1 MPRRF
6 LPQIAAGAL
15 CVLLSSG
22 RLAGETTGSA
32 ADPLEGIDTAY
43 QKKTGETHYYPWFD
57 RWPPPSI
64 DIYPI
69 IVRPDSGMKHLLLR
83 VVLRDVA
90 DRKMRGFEM
99 TIDGESANL
108 DLNESGKAKVDSRG
122 CRPTAE
128 VDFPGQEDLVRRIA
142 AAADIEA
149 AYGEGKRKI
158 AYRFVPEDLERFHRV
173 LALYDRK
180 DLPPRRHYPE
190 GKLKPARPPDPM
202 QEDDAYPDVIP
213 ASRVAPDYPL
223 EALRRHIQATVG
235 LEAQVLQDGS
245 VAKVRVLKPAGGAC
259 GFEEAALAAVKQ
271 WKYVPGKVKGQPA
284 DVNLKITIDFSM
296 FPTQGSD
303 PFMKAIESRDRRP
316 RDRPRP

>member
-22 RLAGETTGSA
+22 RLIGETTGSA
-32 ADPLEGIDTAY
+32 ADPIEGIDTAY

-57 RWPPPSI
+57 RWPPANI

-69 IVRPDSGMKHLLLR
+69 IVRPDSGTKHLLLR

-128 VDFPGQEDLVRRIA
+128 VDLPGQEDLVRRIA
-142 AAADIEA
+142 AASDVEA
-149 AYGEGKRKI
+149 AYGEGKKKL
-158 AYRFVPEDLERFHRV
+158 AYRFVPEDLERFRRV
-173 LALYDRK
+173 LALYDK
-180 DLPPRRHYPE
+180 DDLPPARVYFE
-190 GKLKPARPPDPM
+190 GKVKPGRPADPM
-202 QEDDAYPDVIP
+202 KEGDSHPEAIP
-213 ASRVAPDYPL
+213 ASRVAPEYPR
-223 EALRRHIQATVG
+223 EARGKNIQAMVVLG
-235 LEAQVLQDGS
+235 AQVLRDGS
-245 VAKVRVLKPAGGAC
+245 VGKARILRPAGGAC
-259 GFEEAALAAVKQ
+259 GFEEAALAAIKQ
-271 WKYVPGKVKGQPA
+271 WKYVPGKMKGQSV
-284 DVNLKITIDFSM
+284 DVNFTISIDFS
-296 FPTQGSD
+296 TQVQD